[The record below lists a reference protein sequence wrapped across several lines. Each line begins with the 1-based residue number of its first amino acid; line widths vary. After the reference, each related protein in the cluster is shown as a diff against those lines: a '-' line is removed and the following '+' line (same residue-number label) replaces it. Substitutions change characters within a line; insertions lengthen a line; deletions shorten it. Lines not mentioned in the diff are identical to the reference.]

1 MKHLTLRRSRS
12 RGFSMIEALVSIVLL
27 SVGLIGLVGLQ
38 ARAIQVSVG
47 AEDSSRAALLANELV
62 SSMWAARTVSL
73 SSTVIT
79 AWQSRVADPMVA
91 GLPNGVGSVSV
102 ASNVATITV
111 TWRATSATSDNRY
124 ITHVMV
130 Q

>member
-1 MKHLTLRRSRS
+1 
-12 RGFSMIEALVSIVLL
+12 MIEALVSIVLL